1 MVHVLVEEHN
11 HVLYLKETT
20 HMLSSQHVSKI
31 QCQQIDQADDADLQH
46 RKSFDLMSKEMG
58 DRINLGYA
66 RLDQK
71 NYLWNKRQRSLV
83 HGGVG
88 YLLQYFQSKLVENPT
103 FSHAYQTDVKDQITN
118 VLWADAMMLIGYG
131 YFVMWFHL
139 IQHIAQ
145 IVHINY

>member
-71 NYLWNKRQRSLV
+71 NYL
-83 HGGVG
+83 
-88 YLLQYFQSKLVENPT
+88 
-103 FSHAYQTDVKDQITN
+103 
-118 VLWADAMMLIGYG
+118 
-131 YFVMWFHL
+131 
-139 IQHIAQ
+139 
-145 IVHINY
+145 